1 MKYVVI
7 MLWKAAVKSH
17 ICFVFFTRSSSTAKI
32 VTGTVKNGAL
42 KWNNEDVASASFATH
57 PNRDRPEEQ
66 RGFYVR
72 RGIRVEI
79 ARKNTEVFMSDA
91 LWLLSTFLH
100 FGSEDFF
107 LKVVVMVEELKT
119 GAAGA
124 DTREQNWTAA
134 DTLEWLKYHLW
145 LFLKNFCCIIFFWKY
160 LFNSFF
166 SKQHVSFGGLQS
178 FGNINF
184 NSIGRIPVVVNNSS
198 YFICKNIC
206 FF

>member
-1 MKYVVI
+1 M
-7 MLWKAAVKSH
+7 KSH

-42 KWNNEDVASASFATH
+42 KWNNEGVASASFATH
-57 PNRDRPEEQ
+57 PSRDRPEEQ

-79 ARKNTEVFMSDA
+79 ARKNTEVFRSDA

-134 DTLEWLKYHLW
+134 DTLE
-145 LFLKNFCCIIFFWKY
+145 
-160 LFNSFF
+160 
-166 SKQHVSFGGLQS
+166 
-178 FGNINF
+178 
-184 NSIGRIPVVVNNSS
+184 
-198 YFICKNIC
+198 
-206 FF
+206 